1 MTTLLE
7 TIDLKKSF
15 GGLQAVAGVSIQVAQ
30 GSLHTIIG
38 PNGAGKTTFFN
49 LLCGAIRPTAGK
61 VIFKGREITGQPVH
75 RAIHHGIGRSFQI
88 SNLFPNLTAFEHA
101 RLAAQA
107 LSSHRYRIF
116 GRATALPT
124 ETRRAH
130 EALTLVGLSDQ
141 AHVPAAALSHGDKR
155 RLELAML
162 LAPDPELLMLDEP
175 TAGMASEQVP
185 QLIAVIRRV
194 RQDTRKTILLIEHRM
209 DVVMSISDRITVMHQ
224 GRVLA
229 EGTPQAIA
237 ANAEVQRAYLGE
249 LYGDLAAGGQPAGRA
264 KHRDDGTA

>member
-1 MTTLLE
+1 MATLLE
-7 TIDLKKSF
+7 TIALTKSF
-15 GGLQAVAGVSIQVAQ
+15 GGLQAVAGVSFRVAP

-49 LLCGAIRPTAGK
+49 LLCGNLKPTSGK
-61 VIFKGREITGQPVH
+61 VIFKGRDITGRPIH

-88 SNLFPNLTAFEHA
+88 SNLFPNLTAFEHV

-107 LSSHRYRIF
+107 LSPHRYRIF
-116 GRATALPT
+116 GRAATTPA
-124 ETRRAH
+124 EARRAH
-130 EALTLVGLSDQ
+130 AALALVGLSDQ
-141 AHVPAAALSHGDKR
+141 ADVPAAALAHGDKR

-162 LAPDPELLMLDEP
+162 IAPDPELLMLDEP

-185 QLIAVIRRV
+185 QLIEVITCI

-224 GRVLA
+224 GTVLA
-229 EGTPQAIA
+229 EGTPKEIA
-237 ANAEVQRAYLGE
+237 ANTEVQRAYLGE
-249 LYGDLAAGGQPAGRA
+249 LYGDLDIGRHQSA
-264 KHRDDGTA
+264 MSA

>member
-7 TIDLKKSF
+7 TIDLRKSF
-15 GGLQAVAGVSIQVAQ
+15 GGLQAVAGVSIQVVQ

-49 LLCGAIRPTAGK
+49 LLCGAIRPTAGR
-61 VIFKGREITGQPVH
+61 VIFKGREITGLPVH
-75 RAIHHGIGRSFQI
+75 RAVRHGIGRSFQI
-88 SNLFPNLTAFEHA
+88 SNLFPNLTAFEHV

-107 LSSHRYRIF
+107 LSPRRYRIV
-116 GRATALPT
+116 GRAVALAE

-130 EALTLVGLSDQ
+130 EALALAGLSDQ
-141 AHVPAAALSHGDKR
+141 AHLPAAALAHGDKR

-185 QLIAVIRRV
+185 HLIDLIGRI
-194 RQDTRKTILLIEHRM
+194 RQDGRKTILLIEHRM
-209 DVVMSISDRITVMHQ
+209 DVVMRISDRITVLHQ
-224 GRVLA
+224 GVVLA
-229 EGTPQAIA
+229 EGAPQEIA
-237 ANAEVQRAYLGE
+237 ADAAVQQAYLGT
-249 LYGDLAAGGQPAGRA
+249 LYSGQAGGRTT
-264 KHRDDGTA
+264 HRDDSAA